1 MNLSVVVPML
11 NEEGAIAATLRALR
25 SGAPNAEIVV
35 VDGGSADRSVE
46 NARPLCDLVIDA
58 PRGRARQ
65 MNAGGGAASGDVLAF
80 VHADTIVPA
89 SFEADIAAAMADPGI
104 VGGRFDVALDD
115 PHPLCVLIGNL
126 ISLRSRLSRTGTGD
140 QAIFVRREVFAGLG
154 GFPDFPMCEDL
165 DFARRMKRA
174 GRVACL
180 RSRVIT
186 SARRWRKRGILRT
199 VLTMWTI
206 RTLYLAGVSPTR
218 LAQWY
223 ANVR

>member
-1 MNLSVVVPML
+1 ML

-25 SGAPNAEIVV
+25 SAAPNAEIVV
-35 VDGGSADRSVE
+35 VDGGSDDRGVE
-46 NARPLCDLVIDA
+46 HARPLCDLVIDA

-65 MNAGGGAASGDVLAF
+65 MNAGAGRASGDVLAF
-80 VHADTIVPA
+80 VHADTLVPA
-89 SFEADIAAAMADPGI
+89 SFQADIRAAMAEPDV

-115 PHPLCVLIGNL
+115 PHPLCVLIGKL
-126 ISLRSRLSRTGTGD
+126 ISLRSRISRTATGD
-140 QAIFVRREVFAGLG
+140 QAIFVRREVFEALG
-154 GFPDFPMCEDL
+154 GFADIPICEDL

-174 GRVACL
+174 GRIACL
-180 RSRVIT
+180 ESRVVT

-206 RTLYLAGVSPTR
+206 RALYLAGVSPSR
-218 LAQWY
+218 LSRLY